1 MLDVI
6 MTILAL
12 IAGGLLLELVFVTH
26 APLGYEDEQGFHL
39 GADPRSA
46 AQNVPSAHPS

>member
-12 IAGGLLLELVFVTH
+12 IAGGLLFELLFATP
-26 APLGYEDEQGFHL
+26 APLGYEDEQGFPL
-39 GADPRSA
+39 AADPRNA
-46 AQNVPSAHPS
+46 A